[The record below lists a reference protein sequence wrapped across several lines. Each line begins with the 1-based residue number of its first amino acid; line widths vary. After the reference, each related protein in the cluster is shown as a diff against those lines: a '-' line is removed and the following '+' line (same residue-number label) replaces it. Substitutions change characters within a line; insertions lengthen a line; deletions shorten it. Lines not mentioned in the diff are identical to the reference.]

1 MANAVSTARS
11 TVGGAGFNSP
21 TSARKM
27 VLVAMLGLTVINFY
41 RSRTP
46 ESDVNLFRR
55 LWGTGVLGL
64 MLSVLADFA
73 PTVAGPFAL
82 LVLLGSLTNGGDKAI
97 QNALGKISAPQAATP
112 VGKTAQGTVE
122 QSGGK
127 TWINTGTADIPQPG
141 KPPTPAAATTGGAK

>member
-1 MANAVSTARS
+1 MANAVTQARS

-41 RSRTP
+41 RSKTP

-82 LVLLGSLTNGGDKAI
+82 LVLLGSLTHGGDQAI
-97 QNALGKISAPQAATP
+97 QNALGKISAPTTAT
-112 VGKTAQGTVE
+112 TASSTRSVATRNT
-122 QSGGK
+122 SGA
-127 TWINTGTADIPQPG
+127 TISTTPG
-141 KPPTPAAATTGGAK
+141 KAGAK

>member
-1 MANAVSTARS
+1 MANAVTQARS

-41 RSRTP
+41 RSKTP

-55 LWGTGVLGL
+55 LGGTGVLGL

-82 LVLLGSLTNGGDKAI
+82 LVLLGSLTHGGDQAI
-97 QNALGKISAPQAATP
+97 QNALGKISAPVAATP
-112 VGKTAQGTVE
+112 VGKTSQGTIM
-122 QSGGK
+122 QSGNAR
-127 TWINTGTADIPQPG
+127 WVNTGTSDTPL
-141 KPPTPAAATTGGAK
+141 PPAKKGAK